1 MSIEKK
7 FEEIKSI
14 RVFIKNTFKLL
25 TEKHVEIKAQYKTY
39 IDANRKCE
47 YLDSFYFQIKLLDY
61 DYDTT
66 NKLYNY
72 IDNRIYCDY
81 YKLFIIIYNFF
92 KLNFKTEK
100 SEMILKNTKY
110 PIYKDLEPYKIYD
123 FDTINDIHQDIIRLI
138 EYINKIIQQNEDEI
152 KTHQSKL
159 SSGINIDNY
168 IHNLEYHNNIIVNN
182 VNLYKKY
189 LSAYHTYHIS
199 FLSNLNSKLNCIHEQ
214 LDNDINFTQP
224 VKEKKSIIMTKIC
237 KRCSKKEAEFCET
250 CLNEENEQY
259 MRLSDL
265 RHNIDTIIIDREES
279 LENVIVEPI
288 PPVPID
294 EPVIVPNDE
303 PIDVPIDEPVPVPI
317 DEPVDEPVPVPI
329 DEPVDEPVIVPIDEP
344 VIVPIDEQV
353 PVPIDEPVVV
363 PIDEPVV
370 VPIDEPVP
378 VPIDEPIDEPVVV
391 PIDETVVVPIDE
403 TVVVPI
409 DEPVPVPIDEPVTE
423 PIIDPNDKD
432 VSPRPSQ
439 LFTIY
444 ESNTNDNT
452 HYLENVIISQISETI
467 VSETIVSETIVNEII
482 VSATNDINETIVS
495 ATNDISET
503 IVSATNDISET
514 IVSETTSVQTGLLI
528 DNSTNTTDIERKLN
542 HTPPFFLDL
551 NIPKNELTH
560 PNNETPKKK
569 KKHKK

>member
-1 MSIEKK
+1 MTIEKK

-14 RVFIKNTFKLL
+14 RAFIKNTFKTL
-25 TEKHVEIKAQYKTY
+25 TEKHIEIKSQYKTY

-81 YKLFIIIYNFF
+81 YKLFVIIYSFF

-189 LSAYHTYHIS
+189 LSAYHTYHLS

-237 KRCSKKEAEFCET
+237 KRCSKKEAEYCET

-265 RHNIDTIIIDREES
+265 RNNTIIIDREES
-279 LENVIVEPI
+279 LEPIVEEPIVEEPIVEPI
-288 PPVPID
+288 VEPVVDEPTDEPIEEPVLEEPINEPVVEPINEPVVEPIVVPVLEEPINEPVVEPTEEPVPD
-294 EPVIVPNDE
+294 EPVIVPVHEEPVVEE
-303 PIDVPIDEPVPVPI
+303 PINEPVVEEPVP
-317 DEPVDEPVPVPI
+317 EPEEIPK
-329 DEPVDEPVIVPIDEP
+329 
-344 VIVPIDEQV
+344 
-353 PVPIDEPVVV
+353 
-363 PIDEPVV
+363 
-370 VPIDEPVP
+370 
-378 VPIDEPIDEPVVV
+378 
-391 PIDETVVVPIDE
+391 T
-403 TVVVPI
+403 
-409 DEPVPVPIDEPVTE
+409 
-423 PIIDPNDKD
+423 

-444 ESNTNDNT
+444 ESNINDNSL
-452 HYLENVIISQISETI
+452 YINAIIEQPSDEIS
-467 VSETIVSETIVNEII
+467 II
-482 VSATNDINETIVS
+482 QSDITLDNET
-495 ATNDISET
+495 N
-503 IVSATNDISET
+503 
-514 IVSETTSVQTGLLI
+514 TS
-528 DNSTNTTDIERKLN
+528 DIERKLHN
-542 HTPPFFLDL
+542 NPPFFLD
-551 NIPKNELTH
+551 ISKNET

-569 KKHKK
+569 KKNKK

>member
-1 MSIEKK
+1 MTIEKK

-14 RVFIKNTFKLL
+14 RAFIKNTFKTL
-25 TEKHVEIKAQYKTY
+25 TEKHIEIKAQYKTY

-81 YKLFIIIYNFF
+81 YKLFVIIYNFF

-152 KTHQSKL
+152 KTHQSRL

-189 LSAYHTYHIS
+189 LSAYHTYHLS

-224 VKEKKSIIMTKIC
+224 VKEKRNIIMTKIC
-237 KRCSKKEAEFCET
+237 KRCSKKDAEYCET
-250 CLNEENEQY
+250 CMNEENEQY

-265 RHNIDTIIIDREES
+265 RHNIDPIIIDRDES
-279 LENVIVEPI
+279 IIDEPIVEEPTNKPVIDEPI
-288 PPVPID
+288 IVPINEPVPVQIDEPAPEPIID
-294 EPVIVPNDE
+294 EPVIVPVGDE
-303 PIDVPIDEPVPVPI
+303 PVPDPIIDEPVPEAI
-317 DEPVDEPVPVPI
+317 NEPV
-329 DEPVDEPVIVPIDEP
+329 
-344 VIVPIDEQV
+344 
-353 PVPIDEPVVV
+353 
-363 PIDEPVV
+363 
-370 VPIDEPVP
+370 IDEPVP
-378 VPIDEPIDEPVVV
+378 EAINKPIVEPNIDEPDPEPVKEIKIEI
-391 PIDETVVVPIDE
+391 PTISELTETILESPQI
-403 TVVVPI
+403 
-409 DEPVPVPIDEPVTE
+409 
-423 PIIDPNDKD
+423 D

-444 ESNTNDNT
+444 ESIVNDNSLYVNT
-452 HYLENVIISQISETI
+452 DIMNEVIQQTELTQTTELTQKNELLSDITI
-467 VSETIVSETIVNEII
+467 DTI
-482 VSATNDINETIVS
+482 
-495 ATNDISET
+495 
-503 IVSATNDISET
+503 
-514 IVSETTSVQTGLLI
+514 
-528 DNSTNTTDIERKLN
+528 TNTSDIERKLHN
-542 HTPPFFLDL
+542 NPPFFLDM

-560 PNNETPKKK
+560 PINELNHLINETPKKK

>member
-1 MSIEKK
+1 MTIEKK

-14 RVFIKNTFKLL
+14 RAFIKNTFKTL
-25 TEKHVEIKAQYKTY
+25 TEKHIEIKAQYKSY

-81 YKLFIIIYNFF
+81 YKLFVIIYSFF

-138 EYINKIIQQNEDEI
+138 EYINKIIQQNEEEI
-152 KTHQSKL
+152 KMHQSRL
-159 SSGINIDNY
+159 TSGINIDNY

-224 VKEKKSIIMTKIC
+224 VKEKRNIIMTKIC
-237 KRCSKKEAEFCET
+237 KRCSKKEAEYCET

-265 RHNIDTIIIDREES
+265 RNNTIVIDRDET
-279 LENVIVEPI
+279 ENVMEPI
-288 PPVPID
+288 IEEPVVQVEKPVVDAPIEEPVVD
-294 EPVIVPNDE
+294 ELVVDAPIEKPVVNEPVIVPVVHVDDA
-303 PIDVPIDEPVPVPI
+303 PIE
-317 DEPVDEPVPVPI
+317 ES
-329 DEPVDEPVIVPIDEP
+329 VDEPVIVPVVQVDDAPIEEPVVDEP
-344 VIVPIDEQV
+344 VIVPVDV
-353 PVPIDEPVVV
+353 PVDEPVVNEPVIVPVVQFDDAPIDV
-363 PIDEPVV
+363 PIDA
-370 VPIDEPVP
+370 
-378 VPIDEPIDEPVVV
+378 PIDEPIDEPVDDTPVIEEPIIVQEPVIV
-391 PIDETVVVPIDE
+391 PVIDPV
-403 TVVVPI
+403 I
-409 DEPVPVPIDEPVTE
+409 DEPVIQE
-423 PIIDPNDKD
+423 ILDKN
-432 VSPRPSQ
+432 VSPRQ

-444 ESNTNDNT
+444 ESNVNDNAL
-452 HYLENVIISQISETI
+452 YIANTI
-467 VSETIVSETIVNEII
+467 QP
-482 VSATNDINETIVS
+482 DITV
-495 ATNDISET
+495 
-503 IVSATNDISET
+503 
-514 IVSETTSVQTGLLI
+514 
-528 DNSTNTTDIERKLN
+528 DNSTNTTDIERKIHN
-542 HTPPFFLDL
+542 NPPFFLDM
-551 NIPKNELTH
+551 NVPKI
-560 PNNETPKKK
+560 ETPKKK

>member
-1 MSIEKK
+1 MTIETK

-25 TEKHVEIKAQYKTY
+25 TEKHVEIKSQYKTY

-47 YLDSFYFQIKLLDY
+47 YLDAFYFQIKLLDY

-81 YKLFIIIYNFF
+81 YKLFIIIYSFF
-92 KLNFKTEK
+92 KLNFKNEK

-123 FDTINDIHQDIIRLI
+123 FDMINDIHQDIIRLI

-152 KTHQSKL
+152 KEHQTKL
-159 SSGINIDNY
+159 TSGINIDNY

-224 VKEKKSIIMTKIC
+224 VKEKKSIIMTKLC
-237 KRCSKKEAEFCET
+237 KRCCKKEAVYCET
-250 CLNEENEQY
+250 CMNEENEQY

-265 RHNIDTIIIDREES
+265 RNNIALNKDEPDSEPVIEPTNEIVIEPIINKPVIEPI
-279 LENVIVEPI
+279 NVPVAVPVDVPVVEPVVEPINMPVAEPVVEPVVEPIVEPVVEPNVEPVVEPIVEPVVEPIVEPI
-288 PPVPID
+288 NVPVVEPIV
-294 EPVIVPNDE
+294 EPVVE
-303 PIDVPIDEPVPVPI
+303 PIVVPVV
-317 DEPVDEPVPVPI
+317 EPVDEPVA
-329 DEPVDEPVIVPIDEP
+329 EPTNEIIVSNEPEGEP
-344 VIVPIDEQV
+344 PEI
-353 PVPIDEPVVV
+353 
-363 PIDEPVV
+363 
-370 VPIDEPVP
+370 
-378 VPIDEPIDEPVVV
+378 
-391 PIDETVVVPIDE
+391 
-403 TVVVPI
+403 
-409 DEPVPVPIDEPVTE
+409 
-423 PIIDPNDKD
+423 KY
-432 VSPRPSQ
+432 VSPRPTQ

-444 ESNTNDNT
+444 ESHPNDNAL
-452 HYLENVIISQISETI
+452 YINADLVNAIISQP
-467 VSETIVSETIVNEII
+467 
-482 VSATNDINETIVS
+482 INESIS
-495 ATNDISET
+495 DI
-503 IVSATNDISET
+503 I
-514 IVSETTSVQTGLLI
+514 I
-528 DNSTNTTDIERKLN
+528 DNKTNTDDIERKIN
-542 HTPPFFLDL
+542 NNPPFFLDI
-551 NIPKNELTH
+551 NIPTNELNH
-560 PNNETPKKK
+560 PKKK

>member
-1 MSIEKK
+1 MTIEKK

-14 RVFIKNTFKLL
+14 RAFIKNTFKTL
-25 TEKHVEIKAQYKTY
+25 TEKHIEIKAQYKTY

-81 YKLFIIIYNFF
+81 YKLFVIIYSFF

-152 KTHQSKL
+152 KTHQSRL
-159 SSGINIDNY
+159 TSGINIDNY

-189 LSAYHTYHIS
+189 LSAYHTYHLS

-224 VKEKKSIIMTKIC
+224 VKEKRNIIMTKIC
-237 KRCSKKEAEFCET
+237 KRCSKKDAEYCET
-250 CLNEENEQY
+250 CMNEENEQY

-265 RHNIDTIIIDREES
+265 RNNTIIIDRDET
-279 LENVIVEPI
+279 LEPIVEEPI
-288 PPVPID
+288 LKPIIEEPTNEPIEEPTNEPIIED
-294 EPVIVPNDE
+294 EPTNEPIIEEPVIVP
-303 PIDVPIDEPVPVPI
+303 
-317 DEPVDEPVPVPI
+317 VDEPTNEPIIEEPVNVPV
-329 DEPVDEPVIVPIDEP
+329 EEPVIETLLIIPVEEQLVIP
-344 VIVPIDEQV
+344 VI
-353 PVPIDEPVVV
+353 EPVVE
-363 PIDEPVV
+363 IQTIWDSS
-370 VPIDEPVP
+370 
-378 VPIDEPIDEPVVV
+378 
-391 PIDETVVVPIDE
+391 ETILEAPEI
-403 TVVVPI
+403 
-409 DEPVPVPIDEPVTE
+409 
-423 PIIDPNDKD
+423 D

-439 LFTIY
+439 LYTIY
-444 ESNTNDNT
+444 ESNINDNSLYINT
-452 HYLENVIISQISETI
+452 D
-467 VSETIVSETIVNEII
+467 IVNEVIQ
-482 VSATNDINETIVS
+482 SP
-495 ATNDISET
+495 DISQTTDIT
-503 IVSATNDISET
+503 IDT
-514 IVSETTSVQTGLLI
+514 I
-528 DNSTNTTDIERKLN
+528 TNTSDIERKLHHN
-542 HTPPFFLDL
+542 PPFFLDL
-551 NIPKNELTH
+551 QKNECQII
-560 PNNETPKKK
+560 ETPKKK

>member
-1 MSIEKK
+1 MTIEKK

-25 TEKHVEIKAQYKTY
+25 TEKHIEIKSQYKTY

-81 YKLFIIIYNFF
+81 YKLFVIIYSFF

-159 SSGINIDNY
+159 TSGINIDNY

-189 LSAYHTYHIS
+189 LSAYHTYHLS

-224 VKEKKSIIMTKIC
+224 IKEKKSIIMTKIC
-237 KRCSKKEAEFCET
+237 KRCSKKEALYCET

-265 RHNIDTIIIDREES
+265 RNNTIIIDRDES
-279 LENVIVEPI
+279 ENVIVEPI
-288 PPVPID
+288 IL
-294 EPVIVPNDE
+294 EPVNEPIIEPIVDE
-303 PIDVPIDEPVPVPI
+303 PIVEEPIVEPVPVPI
-317 DEPVDEPVPVPI
+317 VDEPIIVPTEEPIIVPI
-329 DEPVDEPVIVPIDEP
+329 VDEPVIEQIDEP
-344 VIVPIDEQV
+344 VLVPTEEPIIVPTDEPVLVPTEEPIIVPIE
-353 PVPIDEPVVV
+353 
-363 PIDEPVV
+363 
-370 VPIDEPVP
+370 
-378 VPIDEPIDEPVVV
+378 
-391 PIDETVVVPIDE
+391 
-403 TVVVPI
+403 
-409 DEPVPVPIDEPVTE
+409 E
-423 PIIDPNDKD
+423 PIIVPIEEPIIEPIVEVPTVVNLPIIEPEGEPPNINST
-432 VSPRPSQ
+432 VSPMQ
-439 LFTIY
+439 LYTIY
-444 ESNTNDNT
+444 ESNINDNSL
-452 HYLENVIISQISETI
+452 YIITDIMVQEQSQPSEPTELSQKSELSDITLDTI
-467 VSETIVSETIVNEII
+467 
-482 VSATNDINETIVS
+482 
-495 ATNDISET
+495 
-503 IVSATNDISET
+503 
-514 IVSETTSVQTGLLI
+514 
-528 DNSTNTTDIERKLN
+528 TNTSDIERKLH

-551 NIPKNELTH
+551 QKNELNHT
-560 PNNETPKKK
+560 NEKPKKK
-569 KKHKK
+569 KKK